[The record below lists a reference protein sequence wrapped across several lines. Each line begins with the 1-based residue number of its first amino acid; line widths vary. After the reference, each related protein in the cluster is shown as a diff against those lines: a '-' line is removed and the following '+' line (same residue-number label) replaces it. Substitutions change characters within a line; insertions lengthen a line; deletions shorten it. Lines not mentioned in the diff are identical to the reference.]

1 MFSRFTERAMRAMV
15 VAQEEAHKFNSSYV
29 GTEHILLGILK
40 VDQEENVI
48 LEVFDDMEMD
58 AALLIE
64 EVEDKI
70 IEESHRNFSTFSF
83 TPQAKRVL
91 RYAWDEARA
100 IGHGSVNI
108 EHIFLALIKEKEGV
122 GARILQ
128 ENSITASEFKSKLL
142 SKLGEEV
149 SASLAVSGQRKG
161 AIVTETPLLNEFG
174 RDITWLAEEGKLD
187 PVIGRQ
193 KEIERIVQI
202 LSRRGKNNPVLIG
215 EAGVG
220 KTAIVEG
227 LAQSIMTEE
236 VPKNLLN
243 KRVVTLDLGILVAG
257 TKYRGEFEER
267 MKKLL
272 AEVKDA
278 GNIIM
283 FVDELHTIV
292 GTGSTEGSL
301 DVANMFKPAMA
312 RGEVQVVGATTLDEY
327 RKFIEGDPALERRFQ
342 SILVD
347 EPTQEE
353 TLEIIK
359 GIKSRYEEFHEV
371 EFTDKAITASV
382 VLSSRYITERRL
394 PDKAIDLIDEAAAR
408 VILKTDKKVVDED
421 DIASIVSLWTGV
433 DVGEMTR
440 SESDRLLKMEDGMK
454 ELVIGQ
460 EEAVVAISKAIKR
473 AKAGLKDPKRPI
485 GSFIFVGPSGV
496 GKTWLAKKLA
506 EFMFGNEN
514 NLIRIDM
521 SEYTEKH
528 TTSRLIGSPPGYVGY
543 GEGGQLTEPVRRKPY
558 SVVLFD
564 ELEKAAPEVLNLLL
578 QIMEDGHITDGNGR
592 KVNFKNTIVI
602 MTSNA
607 GTSMLKKEAGYGFI
621 TEATKKQK
629 SYDKIKETVLEEMKH
644 VFTPEFLNRVDDIIV
659 FKMLDKENMKKIIA
673 IMVEDLIKRL
683 EEKEIDLKIND
694 KAKTFIV
701 DNGYI
706 ENQGARQ
713 LRKTIQALVE
723 NPLSDKLLK
732 GEIAENQV
740 VTISVK
746 ADELSFMV
754 KKKPVNVKSIE
765 KKKEAVKVKEI

>member
-40 VDQEENVI
+40 VDQNENVI
-48 LEVFDDMEMD
+48 LDVFDEMD
-58 AALLIE
+58 MDATLLIE

-70 IEESHRNFSTFSF
+70 IEESHRNFATFSF

-91 RYAWDEARA
+91 RYAWDEARS

-128 ENSITASEFKSKLL
+128 ENNITASEFKAKLL

-149 SASLAVSGQRKG
+149 SEAIPTSGHRKG
-161 AIVTETPLLNEFG
+161 PSVETPLLNEFG

-227 LAQSIMTEE
+227 LAQRIITEE
-236 VPKNLLN
+236 VPKSLLN
-243 KRVVTLDLGILVAG
+243 KRVVTLDLGLLVAG

-267 MKKLL
+267 MKKML
-272 AEVKDA
+272 AEVKNA
-278 GNIIM
+278 KNVIM

-371 EFTDKAITASV
+371 EFTEEAITASV
-382 VLSSRYITERRL
+382 VLSSRYITDRRL
-394 PDKAIDLIDEAAAR
+394 PDKAVDLIDEAAAR
-408 VILKTDKKVVDED
+408 VILKTDKKIVDEE
-421 DIASIVSLWTGV
+421 DIASIVSLWTGI
-433 DVGEMTR
+433 DVGEMTK
-440 SESDRLLKMEDGMK
+440 SESDRLLNMETNMQDV
-454 ELVIGQ
+454 VIGQ
-460 EEAVVAISKAIKR
+460 AEAVISISRAIKR

-607 GTSMLKKEAGYGFI
+607 GTKMLKSEAGYGFI
-621 TEATKKQK
+621 TDANKQKK
-629 SYDKIKETVLEEMKH
+629 SYDKIKETIQEEMKRI
-644 VFTPEFLNRVDDIIV
+644 FTPEFLNRIDDTII
-659 FKMLDKENMKKIIA
+659 FRMLDKDDMKKIMS
-673 IMVEDLIKRL
+673 IMVKDLIERL
-683 EEKEIDLKIND
+683 QEKSIELQIND
-694 KAKTFIV
+694 KAKEFIV
-701 DNGYI
+701 EKGYI

-713 LRKTIQALVE
+713 LRKTIQELLE

-732 GEIAENQV
+732 GDIDEGQS
-740 VTISVK
+740 VTINVK
-746 ADELSFMV
+746 GDELAFSI
-754 KKKPVNVKSIE
+754 KKKAAKAKE
-765 KKKEAVKVKEI
+765 KKETVEAKK